1 MFNFAQNLINQGVS
15 EELVYLLLMLP
26 FGAFIVSFFRY
37 YIGLKTFGMYET
49 IMIAFAFYFI
59 SPNFVT
65 GLKFG
70 LPLIILAWLVSELFR
85 RGLRGVRLHYVSKIS
100 LKISIA
106 ALLMIMALW
115 VLSYFGQNGYF
126 TVDPLPI
133 IIILALVESVTLF
146 KVKFGDLRANLSS
159 LETLVVSTLTYGVL
173 TLPVS
178 KEYIIL
184 YPYLVILP
192 ILGSIL
198 IGRFSGLRL
207 SEYIRFKNVK
217 RND

>member
-1 MFNFAQNLINQGVS
+1 MFNFAQNLIHQGVS
-15 EELVYLLLMLP
+15 EELLYLLLMLP
-26 FGAFIVSFFRY
+26 FAAFIVSFFRY
-37 YIGLKTFGMYET
+37 YIGLKTFGMYESLVV
-49 IMIAFAFYFI
+49 AYAFYFI
-59 SPNFVT
+59 SPDFLT

-70 LPLIILAWLVSELFR
+70 FPLIALAWLVSELFR

-106 ALLMIMALW
+106 ALLMVVALG
-115 VLSYFGQNGYF
+115 VLSHFGQNGYF

-133 IIILALVESVTLF
+133 IIILALVESVSLF
-146 KVKFGDLRANLSS
+146 KVKFGDMRANLSS
-159 LETLVVSTLTYGVL
+159 LETLVVSTLTYGLL
-173 TLPVS
+173 TLPIS

-184 YPYLVILP
+184 YPYLVVLP
-192 ILGSIL
+192 ILGSIF

-217 RND
+217 KND